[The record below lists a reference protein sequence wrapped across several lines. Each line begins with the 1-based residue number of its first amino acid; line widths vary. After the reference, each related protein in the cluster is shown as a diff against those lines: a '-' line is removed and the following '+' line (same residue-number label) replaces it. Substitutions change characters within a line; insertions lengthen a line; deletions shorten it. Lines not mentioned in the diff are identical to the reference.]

1 MTQQARLG
9 GIFYERLEQ
18 TRKWLLRRAQSRKWL
33 PGLQRAWGL
42 GRYVLV
48 APTFSRGGHAHVLC
62 GAALK
67 GALSTIVR
75 LISHMIKE
83 HGAYTVSCKSG
94 FGLAFFPSTFSV
106 QHG

>member
-75 LISHMIKE
+75 LISHMTNE
-83 HGAYTVSCKSG
+83 RFALWRRVTPTLNTYSYLVLWTR
-94 FGLAFFPSTFSV
+94 
-106 QHG
+106 